1 MHIANT
7 LWCEHLCTHASKTV
21 LYWRKLEGRIVLWI
35 CKIQAAQ
42 CMFLLMKNWDFLTQK
57 QKLGT
62 MGDLVLLEHSLLSD
76 FA

>member
-7 LWCEHLCTHASKTV
+7 LWCEYLRTHAYKTV

-35 CKIQAAQ
+35 CK
-42 CMFLLMKNWDFLTQK
+42 NPDFLAQK

-62 MGDLVLLEHSLLSD
+62 VGDLVLLDHNLLSGV
-76 FA
+76 A